1 MPKLQK
7 NAQLWVLVVVVL
19 LVAPHGTACLC
30 SQHNPGVALRRT
42 RRVDGVEVDRSLPLD
57 AVRALRNATTPTA
70 PVRGRLDTAR
80 DPRGGSR
87 RTGARRWRTGVGWR
101 PTTTQYRRRPL
112 AGAVLGSSPVTLGNR
127 ARRGPKR
134 LKNQKETTHRH
145 DSRKR
150 RRPTPRIHTT
160 AAPATAGGLGPVC
173 VTLRSRSRRRAAVRG
188 ARFLE
193 AGAFR
198 TKRSMFEELQ

>member
-42 RRVDGVEVDRSLPLD
+42 RRVDGVEVDRSLLLD
-57 AVRALRNATTPTA
+57 AVLALRTATTPTA

-112 AGAVLGSSPVTLGNR
+112 SGAVLEVSPVLPE
-127 ARRGPKR
+127 A
-134 LKNQKETTHRH
+134 
-145 DSRKR
+145 
-150 RRPTPRIHTT
+150 PRDDEEFDRYT
-160 AAPATAGGLGPVC
+160 AAPAELDARPPDAYG
-173 VTLRSRSRRRAAVRG
+173 AADDSSDDSY
-188 ARFLE
+188 A
-193 AGAFR
+193 AA
-198 TKRSMFEELQ
+198 